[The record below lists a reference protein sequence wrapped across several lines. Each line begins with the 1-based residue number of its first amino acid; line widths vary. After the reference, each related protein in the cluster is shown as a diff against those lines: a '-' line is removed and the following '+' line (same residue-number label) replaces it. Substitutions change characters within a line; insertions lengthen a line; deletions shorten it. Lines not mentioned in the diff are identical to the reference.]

1 VHARTIALNELAR
14 YGWTGKRKKDEGESL
29 PGMR

>member
-1 VHARTIALNELAR
+1 VHARSIALNELAK
-14 YGWTGKRKKDEGESL
+14 YGWTGKRAKSQGESL

>member
-1 VHARTIALNELAR
+1 VHARGIALNELAR

>member
-1 VHARTIALNELAR
+1 VHCRAIALNELAK
-14 YGWTGKRKKDEGESL
+14 YGWTGKRMKTEGESL